1 MSDKKSF
8 LATAYY
14 TFIKFWNTLFKK
26 DTSIK
31 NFPSRK
37 KFHNFKADNHT
48 ICSFCGFEFSY
59 IRDELS
65 LYWGKSPEF
74 KEPSHISD
82 ITARQWFYK
91 YYPSVECPKCLK
103 KLESCYTVRVN
114 NCVVTLLF

>member
-8 LATAYY
+8 LASIYY
-14 TFIKFWNTLFKK
+14 AILKLKNRILKI
-26 DTSIK
+26 DNSIK
-31 NFPSRK
+31 NFPARK
-37 KFHNFKADNHT
+37 KFHHYKADNH
-48 ICSFCGFEFSY
+48 IVCSFCSFEFSY

-74 KEPSHISD
+74 KEPSHIKD
-82 ITARQWFYK
+82 TNAQQWFYN